1 MHETLPSAP
10 SVKKGGTPNIAEL
23 GRSKRK
29 TDDASGLDSTRFISK
44 KAMSPHSFFGSFDT
58 FPDSKRRMSL
68 DIDHAQILL
77 VWSLSD
83 GIEPRALAE
92 GCTYILAAPVHRGF
106 QVSCTEQSSNPA
118 LIHSS

>member
-68 DIDHAQILL
+68 DIEY
-77 VWSLSD
+77 V
-83 GIEPRALAE
+83 E
-92 GCTYILAAPVHRGF
+92 VHWFGHCRTG
-106 QVSCTEQSSNPA
+106 SSHELWLKDA
-118 LIHSS
+118 HIF